1 MHYVA
6 SAWTAVH
13 ASTAQ
18 HCFARCG
25 FRTNGK
31 LDEADVPE
39 AASCK
44 QELTEA
50 MNALG
55 ASGVTYDDVTSM
67 DAALV
72 TSECQSITETVADS
86 VASEA
91 GDSGDDDEPQESG
104 ELAGPSFS

>member
-1 MHYVA
+1 M
-6 SAWTAVH
+6 
-13 ASTAQ
+13 
-18 HCFARCG
+18 
-25 FRTNGK
+25 NGK

-72 TSECQSITETVADS
+72 TSECQSITETVADL

-104 ELAGPSFS
+104 ELADSSFS